1 MPNTIN
7 YAEVWSNKLRDLYG
21 QNLTCDPL
29 YHSNT
34 DIQIVGAKEDDLQ
47 INEIKREINKAQN
60 KVIRPRIKSLALASS
75 DPVRLTN
82 YSLNISP
89 DIEKKNENNSP
100 QEVANSGNGG
110 IIESGKTKK
119 CYIHP
124 DKVNKFLLLPGAKHS
139 KDFFDVGYTPDDHD
153 LLVSDITKEYNYGK
167 AVEKRQKGNA
177 EQFSIFMYL
186 GKTVKKRFRVVWQ
199 KDTPDSI
206 PRMITAHRED

>member
-7 YAEVWSNKLRDLYG
+7 YVTQFNNRLRELYG
-21 QNLTCDPL
+21 QSLTCDPL

-34 DIQIVGAKEDDLQ
+34 DIQIVGAKEVDLQ

-167 AVEKRQKGNA
+167 AVEKRQKGNVDP
-177 EQFSIFMYL
+177 
-186 GKTVKKRFRVVWQ
+186 TVRLSDPV
-199 KDTPDSI
+199 T
-206 PRMITAHRED
+206 E